1 MKRALR
7 RFAALGGLLLALGVA
22 NTALAQKQGGI
33 LRVYHRDSPASM
45 SIHEEGTVG
54 VMMPMM
60 GVFNN
65 LVLFDQH
72 VPQNSLQSIV
82 PELATSWSWS
92 EDTKEL
98 TFKLRDG
105 VKWHDGQPFTAEDV
119 KCTFDL
125 LTNKG
130 KEKLR
135 LNYRETWW
143 VNVAG
148 TTTNGDREATLH
160 LRRPQPALLVLL
172 ASGDTPI
179 YPCHVPPRD
188 MRQHPIGTGPFKFVE
203 YRPNQDIKVARNL
216 DYWKPD
222 RPYLDGIE
230 YTIIPNRS
238 TAILAFIAGK
248 FDMTFPYEV
257 TIPLLKDIK
266 SQAPQAICQIGMA
279 SESIGL
285 LANRTVAPFDNADV
299 RRAMAL
305 TLDRKSFI
313 DILGQGEGEIGGAL
327 LPPPEGVWGMPPE
340 MLRTLPGYSGDVQKN
355 REEARAL
362 MQKAGYGPDKRL
374 PVKISTRNLAVY
386 RDPAAIL
393 IDQLKEI
400 GIDGELETI
409 ETANWV
415 PKLIRKDFKVGLN
428 VLGTAVDDPDVY
440 FYQNYVCNSVRNY
453 SGYCDKEFD
462 SMVDR
467 QSMEADPAERKKLA
481 WDIDHKLQE
490 DLARPVIYHL
500 RAATCWQPEVKGL
513 TLMTNSQYNGWR
525 FEDVWLDKWRE
536 VLTAAALLQSSRP
549 AGGCPAPL
557 CTRSRAVEGRQ
568 ARPDFYD

>member
-1 MKRALR
+1 MKQSLQ
-7 RFAALGGLLLALGVA
+7 RFAALSVALVSLGA
-22 NTALAQKQGGI
+22 AHAALAQKPGGT

-65 LVLFDQH
+65 LVIFDQH
-72 VPQNSLQSIV
+72 VPQNSMASIV
-82 PELATSWSWS
+82 PELATNWAWS
-92 EDTKEL
+92 EDGTEL
-98 TFKLRDG
+98 AFKLREG
-105 VKWHDGQPFTAEDV
+105 VKWHDGKPFTAEDV

-125 LTNKG
+125 LTNQG
-130 KEKLR
+130 KEKFR

-143 VNVAG
+143 VNVAR
-148 TTTNGDREATLH
+148 TTTRGDQEATLH
-160 LRRPQPALLVLL
+160 LKRPQPALLALL

-179 YPCHVPPRD
+179 YPCHVSPRD
-188 MRQHPIGTGPFKFVE
+188 MRQHPIGTGPFRFVE
-203 YRPNQDIKVARNL
+203 YKPSQNIKVARNP
-216 DYWKPD
+216 DYWKPG

-238 TAILAFIAGK
+238 TAILAFIAGN

-257 TIPLLKDIK
+257 TIPLLKDI
-266 SQAPQAICQIGMA
+266 QTQRPQASCDVGMA
-279 SESIGL
+279 SESIGVL
-285 LANRTVAPFDNADV
+285 VNRTVAPFDNAEL

-305 TLDRKSFI
+305 TIDRKSFI

-327 LPPPEGVWGMPPE
+327 MPPPEGVWGMPQE
-340 MLRTLPGYSGDVQKN
+340 MVQTLPGYGGDVQNN
-355 REEARAL
+355 REEARAI
-362 MQKAGYGPDKRL
+362 MQKLGYGLDKRL

-400 GIDGELETI
+400 YIDGELETI

-415 PKLIRKDFKVGLN
+415 PKLMRKDYKVGLN

-440 FYQNYVCNSVRNY
+440 FYQNYVCSSARNY
-453 SGYCDKEFD
+453 MGYCDKDFD
-462 SMVDR
+462 KMVDQ
-467 QSMEADPAERKKLA
+467 QSMEADPAKRKKLV

-490 DLARPVIYHL
+490 DMARPVIYHL

-513 TLMTNSQYNGWR
+513 MMMTNSQYNGWR
-525 FEDVWLDKWRE
+525 FEDVWLDK
-536 VLTAAALLQSSRP
+536 
-549 AGGCPAPL
+549 
-557 CTRSRAVEGRQ
+557 
-568 ARPDFYD
+568 

>member
-1 MKRALR
+1 MEEPQFRGVLQMKGAFRA
-7 RFAALGGLLLALGVA
+7 FAASGVLLAGLAGA
-22 NTALAQKQGGI
+22 DTALAQKQGGI

-54 VMMPMM
+54 VIMPMM

-65 LVLFDQH
+65 LVIFDQQ
-72 VPQNSLQSIV
+72 VAQNSMQSIV
-82 PELATSWSWS
+82 PELATSWVWS
-92 EDTKEL
+92 EDGTEL

-105 VKWHDGQPFTAEDV
+105 VKWHDGRPFTPADV
-119 KCTFDL
+119 KCTLDL
-125 LTNKG
+125 LTNQS

-135 LNYRETWW
+135 LNFRETWW
-143 VNVAG
+143 VNVAK
-148 TTTNGDREATLH
+148 TTTNADYEATIH
-160 LRRPQPALLVLL
+160 LKRPQPALLALL

-188 MRQHPIGTGPFKFVE
+188 MRQHPIGTGPFKFVD
-203 YRPNQDIKVARNL
+203 YKPNQYIKVARNP
-216 DYWKPD
+216 DYWKPG
-222 RPYLDGIE
+222 RPYLDGVE

-266 SQAPQAICQIGMA
+266 TQAPQAICEVGMA
-279 SESIGL
+279 SESIGML
-285 LANRTVAPFDNADV
+285 VNRTVAPFDNTEL

-327 LPPPEGVWGMPPE
+327 LPPPEGVWGMPTE
-340 MLRTLPGYSGDVQKN
+340 RLQTLPGYSGDTQKN
-355 REEARAL
+355 RAEAQAI
-362 MQKAGYGPDKRL
+362 MQKLGYGPEKRL
-374 PVKISTRNLAVY
+374 PVKISARNLAVY

-400 GIDGELETI
+400 YIDGELETV

-415 PKLIRKDFKVGLN
+415 PKLIRKDYKVGLN

-440 FYQNYVCNSVRNY
+440 FSQNYVCSSARNY
-453 SGYCDKEFD
+453 MGYCDKEFD
-462 SMVDR
+462 KMVEQ
-467 QSMEADPAERKKLA
+467 QSMEADPGKRKKLA
-481 WDIDHKLQE
+481 WDADYKLQQ
-490 DLARPVIYHL
+490 DLARPIIYHL

-513 TLMTNSQYNGWR
+513 TMMTNSQYNGWR
-525 FEDVWLDKWRE
+525 FEDVWLDK
-536 VLTAAALLQSSRP
+536 
-549 AGGCPAPL
+549 
-557 CTRSRAVEGRQ
+557 
-568 ARPDFYD
+568 

>member
-1 MKRALR
+1 MKGSFSAL
-7 RFAALGGLLLALGVA
+7 AASGMLLTALTSA
-22 NTALAQKQGGI
+22 DTALAQKQGGV

-54 VMMPMM
+54 VIMPMM

-72 VPQNSLQSIV
+72 VPQNSMQSIV
-82 PELATSWSWS
+82 PELATSWAWS
-92 EDTKEL
+92 EDGTEL

-105 VKWHDGQPFTAEDV
+105 VKWHDGKPFTAEDV

-125 LTNKG
+125 LTNQG
-130 KEKLR
+130 KEKFR

-143 VNVAG
+143 VNVAK
-148 TTTNGDREATLH
+148 TTTGGEHEATLH
-160 LRRPQPALLVLL
+160 LKRPQPALLALL

-179 YPCHVPPRD
+179 YPCHVSPRD
-188 MRQHPIGTGPFKFVE
+188 MRQHPIGTGPFKFAE
-203 YRPNQDIKVARNL
+203 YKPNQYIKVVRNT
-216 DYWKPD
+216 DYWKPG

-257 TIPLLKDIK
+257 TIPLLKDIET
-266 SQAPQAICQIGMA
+266 QAPQATCEVGMA

-285 LANRTVAPFDNADV
+285 LVNRTVAPFDNAEL

-327 LPPPEGVWGMPPE
+327 MPPPEGVWGMPTE
-340 MLRTLPGYSGDVQKN
+340 RLQTLPGYGGDVQKN
-355 REEARAL
+355 RREAQAI
-362 MQKAGYGPDKRL
+362 MQKLGYGPDKRL
-374 PVKISTRNLAVY
+374 PVKISARNLAVY

-400 GIDGELETI
+400 YIDGELETV

-415 PKLIRKDFKVGLN
+415 PKLMRKDYKVGLN

-440 FYQNYVCNSVRNY
+440 FSQNYVCSSARNY
-453 SGYCDKEFD
+453 MGYCDKEFD
-462 SMVDR
+462 KMVEQ
-467 QSMEADPAERKKLA
+467 QSMEPDPGKRKKLA
-481 WDIDHKLQE
+481 WDADYKLQQ
-490 DLARPVIYHL
+490 DLARPIIYHL

-513 TLMTNSQYNGWR
+513 TMMTNSQYNGWR
-525 FEDVWLDKWRE
+525 FEDVWLDK
-536 VLTAAALLQSSRP
+536 
-549 AGGCPAPL
+549 
-557 CTRSRAVEGRQ
+557 
-568 ARPDFYD
+568 

>member
-1 MKRALR
+1 MQPKCRLCALVGVLSMALI
-7 RFAALGGLLLALGVA
+7 AA
-22 NTALAQKQGGI
+22 NPALAQKQGGI

-54 VMMPMM
+54 VIMPMM

-65 LVLFDQH
+65 LVIFDQH

-82 PELATSWSWS
+82 PELATGWAWS
-92 EDTKEL
+92 EDGTEL
-98 TFKLRDG
+98 TFKVRDG
-105 VKWHDGQPFTAEDV
+105 VKWHDGKPFTAEDV

-125 LTNKG
+125 LTNQG
-130 KEKLR
+130 KEKFR

-143 VNVAG
+143 VNVAK
-148 TTTNGDREATLH
+148 TTTGGEHEATLH
-160 LRRPQPALLVLL
+160 LKRPQPALLALL

-179 YPCHVPPRD
+179 YPCHVTPRD
-188 MRQHPIGTGPFKFVE
+188 MRQHPIGTGPFKFAD
-203 YRPNQDIKVARNL
+203 YKPNQYIKLARNP
-216 DYWKPD
+216 DYWKPG
-222 RPYLDGIE
+222 RPYLDGVE

-238 TAILAFIAGK
+238 TAILGFIAGK

-266 SQAPQAICQIGMA
+266 TQSPQAICEVGMA
-279 SESIGL
+279 SETIGML
-285 LANRTVAPFDNADV
+285 VNRTVEPFDNPDL

-327 LPPPEGVWGMPPE
+327 MPPPDGVWGMPPE
-340 MLRTLPGYSGDVQKN
+340 MVQTLPGYTGDVPKN
-355 REEARAL
+355 RDEARAL
-362 MQKAGYGPDKRL
+362 IQKAGYGPDKRL
-374 PVKISTRNLAVY
+374 PIKISTRNLAVY

-400 GIDGELETI
+400 GIDGELETV
-409 ETANWV
+409 ETAQWV
-415 PKLIRKDFKVGLN
+415 PKLMRKDFKVGLN

-440 FYQNYVCNSVRNY
+440 FYQNYVCSSARNY
-453 SGYCDKEFD
+453 MGYCDKEFD
-462 SMVDR
+462 KMVDQ
-467 QSMEADPAERKKLA
+467 QSMEADPAKRKKLV

-513 TLMTNSQYNGWR
+513 TMMTNSQYNGWR
-525 FEDVWLDKWRE
+525 FEDVWLDK
-536 VLTAAALLQSSRP
+536 
-549 AGGCPAPL
+549 
-557 CTRSRAVEGRQ
+557 
-568 ARPDFYD
+568 

>member
-1 MKRALR
+1 MKQRLQ
-7 RFAALGGLLLALGVA
+7 RFAVLSVALVSLGA
-22 NTALAQKQGGI
+22 AHAALAQKQGGT

-72 VPQNSLQSIV
+72 VPQNRLESIV
-82 PELATSWSWS
+82 PELATSWAWS
-92 EDTKEL
+92 EDGTEL
-98 TFKLRDG
+98 TFKLREG
-105 VKWHDGQPFTAEDV
+105 VKWHDGKPFTAEDV

-125 LTNKG
+125 LTNQG
-130 KEKLR
+130 KEKFR

-143 VNVAG
+143 VNVAR
-148 TTTNGDREATLH
+148 TTTRGDQEATLH
-160 LRRPQPALLVLL
+160 LKRPQPALLALL

-179 YPCHVPPRD
+179 YPCHVSPRD

-203 YRPNQDIKVARNL
+203 YKPNQNIKLARNP
-216 DYWKPD
+216 DYWKPG
-222 RPYLDGIE
+222 RPYLDGVE

-266 SQAPQAICQIGMA
+266 TQSPQATCEVGMA
-279 SESIGL
+279 SESIGVL
-285 LANRTVAPFDNADV
+285 VNRTVAPFDNAEL

-327 LPPPEGVWGMPPE
+327 MPPPQGVWGMPQE
-340 MLRTLPGYSGDVQKN
+340 MVQTLPGYGGDVQKN
-355 REEARAL
+355 REEARAI
-362 MQKAGYGPDKRL
+362 MQKLGYGPDKRI

-400 GIDGELETI
+400 YIDGELETI

-415 PKLIRKDFKVGLN
+415 PKLMRKDFKVGLN

-440 FYQNYVCNSVRNY
+440 FYQNYVCNSARNY
-453 SGYCDKEFD
+453 MGYCDQNFD
-462 SMVDR
+462 KMVDQ
-467 QSMEADPAERKKLA
+467 QSMEADPAKRKKLV

-490 DLARPVIYHL
+490 DMARPVIYHL

-513 TLMTNSQYNGWR
+513 TMMTNSQYNGWR
-525 FEDVWLDKWRE
+525 FEDVWLDR
-536 VLTAAALLQSSRP
+536 
-549 AGGCPAPL
+549 
-557 CTRSRAVEGRQ
+557 
-568 ARPDFYD
+568 